1 MRLIVGVACAVTL
14 AAQQDAR
21 EIVRRSVAL
30 DERNSKLALSY
41 TFLERTET
49 RQFSPG
55 GDLKSTTSKTYDV
68 TMLEGSPYRRLVK
81 RDDKPLEPREE
92 KKEQEKLA
100 KSLEQ
105 RRRESP
111 SQRAKRLEEI
121 ERKRAEGRRIVQEIP
136 DAFDFRL
143 LGEESVGGRAA
154 FLIEATPKPGYKWR
168 EQKAKMLT
176 KFKGKLWI
184 DKAEYQWV
192 KGDAETIDTI
202 TFGWFLARLSPG
214 ARVQFEATRVND
226 EVWLPRHFLVDAGA
240 RVIFKKLHTVMEGTY
255 SDYKKFQA
263 DSRVVSTEEMK

>member
-21 EIVRRSVAL
+21 EIVRRSVLL
-30 DERNSKLALSY
+30 DERNSKLALNY

-55 GDLKSTTSKTYDV
+55 GDLKSTSSKTYDI
-68 TMLEGSPYRRLVK
+68 TMVEGSPYRRLVK

-92 KKEQEKLA
+92 AKEQEKLA
-100 KSLEQ
+100 KSIEE

-111 SQRAKRLEEI
+111 SQRAKRLQEV
-121 ERKRAEGRRIVQEIP
+121 ERHRAEDRKIVQEIP

-143 LGEESVGGRAA
+143 LGEENIGGREA
-154 FLIEATPKPGYKWR
+154 FLITATPKPGYKWR
-168 EQKAKMLT
+168 DQKAKMLT
-176 KFKGKLWI
+176 KFKGRIWI
-184 DKAEYQWV
+184 DKAEYQMV
-192 KGDAETIDTI
+192 KADAETIDTI

-214 ARVQFEATRVND
+214 AKVQFEDTRIND

-240 RVIFKKLHTVMEGTY
+240 RLVFKKFHTEVEGTY

-263 DSRVVSTEEMK
+263 DSRVVSAEEVK